1 MLLSLTLSLLL
12 QSAAPSGDTL
22 TAAQWRD
29 DLHFMAAE
37 MARLHRKLYHKVT
50 REQFDSAVADLDHRI
65 PMLSREQIL
74 VGFARIVALV
84 GDGHT
89 HLGLPWDSAAGF
101 GRYPLA
107 LYRFTDGFYVTGAD
121 STHADLVGGS
131 LVSIGGQSVDSLFN
145 AITPL
150 ISRDPGNRMWYQLYA
165 GPYMA
170 TPEVLQGLGLASKT
184 GQATFVVRRDGEERA
199 VELARGPRPSA
210 MNYNGWVTGGGWV
223 TMHDGVKAPGP
234 LWARHLDDPFWVKY
248 LSSARAVYVQY
259 NAVQDGEKETVAHF
273 FGRVCAEAS
282 RRRADRMIIDLRLNG
297 GGDNTLNAEVV
308 KTIMRTSPINR
319 RGHLFV
325 IIGRNTF
332 SAAQNLVNSLDR
344 YTDAIFVGEPT
355 GANPNLF
362 GDAVPVRLRHSGVV
376 VYVSTL
382 WWQDLDPRDK
392 RPWTAPEIAA
402 EMTSADFRAG
412 RDPALEAVL
421 RWRSE
426 PNLADQM
433 LAALR
438 QGDTTR
444 AFARYR
450 AYRDDPRH
458 VYADTD
464 RLLRDAAL
472 RAAEAGRLPEALAIV
487 EFNVR
492 EHPRSSDAQAYL
504 AEGYARAG
512 LKDQAIAGF
521 ERAVALDSTNSF
533 ALIRLSQLRE
543 GS

>member
-1 MLLSLTLSLLL
+1 M
-12 QSAAPSGDTL
+12 
-22 TAAQWRD
+22 
-29 DLHFMAAE
+29 
-37 MARLHRKLYHKVT
+37 
-50 REQFDSAVADLDHRI
+50 
-65 PMLSREQIL
+65 
-74 VGFARIVALV
+74 
-84 GDGHT
+84 
-89 HLGLPWDSAAGF
+89 
-101 GRYPLA
+101 
-107 LYRFTDGFYVTGAD
+107 
-121 STHADLVGGS
+121 
-131 LVSIGGQSVDSLFN
+131 
-145 AITPL
+145 
-150 ISRDPGNRMWYQLYA
+150 
-165 GPYMA
+165 
-170 TPEVLQGLGLASKT
+170 
-184 GQATFVVRRDGEERA
+184 
-199 VELARGPRPSA
+199 
-210 MNYNGWVTGGGWV
+210 
-223 TMHDGVKAPGP
+223 
-234 LWARHLDDPFWVKY
+234 
-248 LSSARAVYVQY
+248 
-259 NAVQDGEKETVAHF
+259 
-273 FGRVCAEAS
+273 
-282 RRRADRMIIDLRLNG
+282 
-297 GGDNTLNAEVV
+297 
-308 KTIMRTSPINR
+308 
-319 RGHLFV
+319 
-325 IIGRNTF
+325 
-332 SAAQNLVNSLDR
+332 
-344 YTDAIFVGEPT
+344 
-355 GANPNLF
+355 
-362 GDAVPVRLRHSGVV
+362 
-376 VYVSTL
+376 STL